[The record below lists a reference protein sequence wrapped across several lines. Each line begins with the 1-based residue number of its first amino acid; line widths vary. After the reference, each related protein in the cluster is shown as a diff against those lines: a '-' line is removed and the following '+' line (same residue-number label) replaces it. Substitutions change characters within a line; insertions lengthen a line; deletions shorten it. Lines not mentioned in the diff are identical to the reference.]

1 MILQVRHHEIGKQIL
16 TKTERGTVM
25 AKCFFTG
32 VEQPTAEMFIL
43 DITAARKAVQ
53 NLRRQA
59 AAVEQIMGQLNGKDS
74 AEVYNHEMKKSLTLR
89 YFRLVTPTVAQALSA
104 ACPEAGLFMPWN
116 AFKARRREL
125 IARRKSSRQPVITE
139 ESGLVPA
146 PVAGGV
152 S

>member
-1 MILQVRHHEIGKQIL
+1 
-16 TKTERGTVM
+16 M

-32 VEQPTAEMFIL
+32 VEQPTEEMFIL

-53 NLRRQA
+53 NLHRQA
-59 AAVEQIMGQLNGKDS
+59 AAVEQIMRQLNGKDS

-89 YFRLVTPTVAQALSA
+89 YFRLVTPTVALALSA
-104 ACPEAGLFMPWN
+104 ACPDAGLFMPWD

-125 IARRKSSRQPVITE
+125 IARRKTHRQPVMVD
-139 ESGLVPA
+139 ESCLDPA
-146 PVAGGV
+146 PVGGGV